1 MASMS
6 RHKTKYPGIYYIV
19 TVDNEK
25 VYYCR
30 YRKYGKQVEEKVG
43 HQYANDMTPA
53 RAAGIRSD
61 RMHGKTRTNTEKRQ
75 EKAQK
80 ASEWTIGRLKEEYFT
95 QLNGPSKRGDA
106 SFWKNYLEKPFSRKR
121 PQDIIKLDTDRIRI
135 NLLKK
140 KSAQTTKHILGL
152 LRRIINYG
160 VSQGYIKPLGFKIQM
175 PRVDNIKTEDLTPA
189 QLKRLLKVLD
199 ESPHTRTVAIM
210 KIALYSGMRRGEIF
224 KLRWDDI
231 DLHRGFITIREPK
244 GGKDQKIPLNANTK
258 AVVNDIPQTESEYLF
273 PSKRSKTGH
282 VFTIDKHANSIKLE
296 AKLPKGFR
304 PMHGLRHLYATM
316 LATSG
321 KVDMFTL
328 QKLLTHKS
336 PEMTQRYSHMRDE
349 TLRKASDVVDDIFG
363 ALA

>member
-1 MASMS
+1 MSSMK
-6 RHKTKYPGIYYIV
+6 RCRTKYPGVFYVINKDGEKIFYIM
-19 TVDNEK
+19 
-25 VYYCR
+25 
-30 YRKYGKQVEEKVG
+30 YRLNGKQIEEKAG
-43 HQYANDMTPA
+43 YQYADDMTPA
-53 RAAGIRSD
+53 RAAGIRSE
-61 RMHGKTRTNTEKRQ
+61 RMHGKAKSNTAKRQ
-75 EKAQK
+75 EQAQR
-80 ASEWTIGRLKEEYFT
+80 AAEWTIGKLWEEYALT
-95 QLNGPSKRGDA
+95 LNANNRTDPNR
-106 SFWKNYLEKPFSRKR
+106 WKLYLEKPFSRKK
-121 PQDIIKLDTDRIRI
+121 PKDLIKLDTDRVRI
-135 NLLKK
+135 SLLKK
-140 KSAQTTKHILGL
+140 YSPQTVKHVLGL

-160 VSQGYIKPLGFKIQM
+160 SGHGHISPLHFKIQM
-175 PRVDNIKTEDLTPA
+175 PHVDNVKTEDLT
-189 QLKRLLKVLD
+189 QEELKRLLKILK
-199 ESPHTRTVAIM
+199 ETPHRTAATIM

-349 TLRKASDVVDDIFG
+349 TLRKASDVVDEIFG
-363 ALA
+363 ALT